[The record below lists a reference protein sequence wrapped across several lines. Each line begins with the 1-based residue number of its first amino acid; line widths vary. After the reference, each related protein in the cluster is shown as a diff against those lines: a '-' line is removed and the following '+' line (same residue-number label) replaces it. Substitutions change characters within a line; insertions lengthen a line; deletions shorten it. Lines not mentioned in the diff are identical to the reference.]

1 MKIFRIFLKSSLIA
15 LALVPVPNLFA
26 ANRGSLHVTSP
37 EDVAGQT
44 LDPGDYTVRW
54 EGDGPDVKLKI
65 MQGKKILAT
74 ATAHTVALETASAND
89 SVVVDANG
97 GKRRLSLILFSG
109 KTFALA
115 IREPSEGVNVSS
127 K

>member
-1 MKIFRIFLKSSLIA
+1 MKTLRIFLKSSLIA
-15 LALVPVPNLFA
+15 LALVPVPNVFA

-54 EGDGPDVKLKI
+54 EGDGPDVQLKI

-74 ATAHTVALETASAND
+74 ATAHTVPLQTASAND

-97 GKRRLSLILFSG
+97 DKRRLSLILFSG
-109 KTFALA
+109 KTFALE
-115 IREPSEGVNVSS
+115 IREPSAGVNVSS